1 VGKSTLLNALTGA
14 EVSVEN
20 RLFETL
26 DPTTRGFEQDGK
38 RYLVTD
44 TVGFIRRLPTQLV
57 EGFASTLE
65 ETLVAD
71 LVLHVVDA
79 SESDDRLGEMIGAV
93 DAVLHEIGA
102 DAVPVELVLNKVDR
116 LDPLARRRLGNRF
129 PGALQI
135 SAVTGE
141 GLAELRERIAQ
152 RFADRFEDVRLL
164 LPYDEGGKL
173 AELYALGAP
182 IDERE
187 DSEEGVLVRARLPQ
201 REVRR
206 FARYLVADA
215 AESPAAERG

>member
-1 VGKSTLLNALTGA
+1 M
-14 EVSVEN
+14 SVEN

-26 DPTTRGFEQDGK
+26 DPTTRGFEHDGK

-44 TVGFIRRLPTQLV
+44 TVGFIRKLPTQLV

-79 SESDDRLGEMIGAV
+79 SESDDRIEEMIASV
-93 DAVLHEIGA
+93 DTVLGEIGA
-102 DAVPVELVLNKVDR
+102 DEVPLEIVLNKIDR
-116 LDPLARRRLGNRF
+116 VDPLGRRRLGNAF

-141 GLAELRERIAQ
+141 GLEELRARIAE
-152 RFADRFEDVRLL
+152 RFADRYVDVRLL
-164 LPYDEGGKL
+164 LPYEEGGKL

-187 DSEEGVLVRARLPQ
+187 DGEEGVLRPRPTAAARGQALRPLPRRRRARRL
-201 REVRR
+201 RGG
-206 FARYLVADA
+206 ARVI
-215 AESPAAERG
+215 